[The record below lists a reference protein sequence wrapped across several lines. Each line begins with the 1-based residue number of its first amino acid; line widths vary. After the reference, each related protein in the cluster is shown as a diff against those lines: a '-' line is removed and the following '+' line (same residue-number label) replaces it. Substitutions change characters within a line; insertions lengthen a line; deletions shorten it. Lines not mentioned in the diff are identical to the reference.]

1 MYLQTEI
8 TGIGPEVVEMAE
20 GGVVILFAD
29 GAPPEL
35 AEISVVHKVSEDP
48 SEAEPPVGESI
59 RIGSISAKITGIGP
73 TAWAKMKS
81 MGHIVFAINGG
92 DASDRP
98 GEICIT
104 EISVKDLLAQLKVGN
119 RISIR

>member
-8 TGIGPEVVEMAE
+8 TGIGPEVVEMAQ

-35 AEISVVHKVSEDP
+35 AEISVVHKVAEDP
-48 SEAEPPVGESI
+48 SETEPPVGESI
-59 RIGSISAKITGIGP
+59 RIGSITATITGVGP
-73 TAWAKMKS
+73 TAWAKMIS

-98 GEICIT
+98 GEICVT
-104 EISVKDLLAQLKVGN
+104 EIPLQDLLAQLKVGN
-119 RISIR
+119 RISIG

>member
-1 MYLQTEI
+1 MYLQTKI
-8 TGIGPEVVEMAE
+8 TGIGPEVAEMAE

-35 AEISVVHKVSEDP
+35 AEISVVHRTADDP
-48 SEAEPPVGESI
+48 SETEPPVGTSI
-59 RIGSISAKITGIGP
+59 RIGSITAKITGVGP
-73 TAWAKMKS
+73 TAWAKMIS

-98 GEICIT
+98 GEICVT
-104 EISVKDLLAQLKVGN
+104 EISLQDLLAQLKVGN
-119 RISIR
+119 RISIG

>member
-8 TGIGPEVVEMAE
+8 TGIGPEVAEMAE
-20 GGVVILFAD
+20 GGVVILFAE

-35 AEISVVHKVSEDP
+35 AEVSVVHKVANEP
-48 SEAEPPVGESI
+48 SDAEPPVGASVH
-59 RIGSISAKITGIGP
+59 IGSISAKITGVGP

-81 MGHIVFAINGG
+81 MGHIVFAFNGG

-98 GEICIT
+98 GEICVT
-104 EISVKDLLAQLKVGN
+104 KVSLQDLLAQLKAGN
-119 RISIR
+119 RISIG